1 MVFLSLIE
9 TRSSID
15 DVINILEYVPI
26 LNMGHWG
33 SSRFKL
39 FMGTILFVPS
49 LSQVFHTIGKINGYV
64 NFHEHVTNCRHM

>member
-15 DVINILEYVPI
+15 DVINIFGI
-26 LNMGHWG
+26 CTHSKHGHWG